1 MKNFSMPEHVSA
13 TLELDE
19 LTRLRRSL
27 EAAVSKEETE
37 EILSELS
44 LPVNSTPEVRAEW
57 ADKLSARLE
66 SRFDEHTVRPC
77 LKIGGMPN
85 GERFFRQSRQIFAG
99 GLTPGK
105 KI

>member
-44 LPVNSTPEVRAEW
+44 LPVNSTP
-57 ADKLSARLE
+57 
-66 SRFDEHTVRPC
+66 
-77 LKIGGMPN
+77 
-85 GERFFRQSRQIFAG
+85 
-99 GLTPGK
+99 
-105 KI
+105 

>member
-44 LPVNSTPEVRAEW
+44 LCM
-57 ADKLSARLE
+57 D
-66 SRFDEHTVRPC
+66 
-77 LKIGGMPN
+77 IG
-85 GERFFRQSRQIFAG
+85 RTRKTTTAC
-99 GLTPGK
+99 
-105 KI
+105 